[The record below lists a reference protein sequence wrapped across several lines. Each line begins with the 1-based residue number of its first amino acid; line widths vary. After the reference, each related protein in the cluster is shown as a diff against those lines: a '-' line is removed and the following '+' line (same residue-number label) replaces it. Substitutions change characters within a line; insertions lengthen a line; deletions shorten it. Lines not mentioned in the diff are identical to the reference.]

1 MYKTLKIIFVIVL
14 ITIFVVGGY
23 FYFRIPADYDE
34 SKYVLDIDKYVL
46 SINNKEISLTVASS
60 TADLEKGLSG
70 VESLDENTGMFF
82 VFDTEDKYGFWMKDM
97 KISIDIIWLDSLKK
111 VIYIEKNVSPDTYPK
126 VFFPPENSL
135 YVLEL
140 KPGFTDENNISVGN
154 ILNIFKK

>member
-14 ITIFVVGGY
+14 ITISVIGGY

-34 SKYVLDIDKYVL
+34 SEYVLG
-46 SINNKEISLTVASS
+46 INNKEISLTVASS
-60 TADLEKGLSG
+60 TIDLEKGLSG
-70 VESLDENTGMFF
+70 VESLDENTGMLF
-82 VFDTEDKYGFWMKDM
+82 VFDKEDKYGFWMKDM

-140 KPGFTDENNISVGN
+140 KPGFTDENNILVGN